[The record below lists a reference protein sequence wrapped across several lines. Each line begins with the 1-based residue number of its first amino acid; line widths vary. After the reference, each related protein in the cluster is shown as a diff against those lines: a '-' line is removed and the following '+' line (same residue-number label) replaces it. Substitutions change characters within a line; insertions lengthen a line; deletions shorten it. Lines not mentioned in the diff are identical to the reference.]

1 MLSDERLTTAMSN
14 FFKTT
19 TAKVT
24 IGFVLGATAV
34 GGVATAAGTFS
45 ASVASAC
52 VDTKTNAIYSNPTG
66 SCAKGRT
73 SITLGAPAGSIT
85 GVVQKVSPSVVTVNV
100 TSPNG
105 NGTGSGV
112 IYQSNISSTYIIT
125 NNHVI
130 DSGATAGTIEV
141 ELDNG
146 DSYPATIVGR
156 DSAYDLAVIKI
167 NKGNQPTI
175 VIGNS
180 STLNIG
186 DQVIAFGS
194 PLGLDHTV
202 TSGIVSSLNR
212 PVTTGST
219 GAESY
224 VDAIQT
230 DAAINPGNSGG
241 ALTDSEGKL
250 VGINS
255 AIATLGS
262 SASSQSGSI
271 GVGFSIPISET
282 QRVIDEIIKNGKATR
297 PFLGVT
303 FDQSYTGKG
312 AKIQA
317 ISAGEAAQKAGIV
330 VGSIIT
336 KIDNNRVTDL
346 VSAIVRI
353 RSYAPGDKATITL
366 TLPTGA
372 SKVVTV
378 TLGSASTN

>member
-1 MLSDERLTTAMSN
+1 MPN
-14 FFKTT
+14 YFKTT

-45 ASVASAC
+45 NSVATAC
-52 VDTKTNAIYSNPTG
+52 VDAKTNAIYANPTG

-73 SITLGAPAGSIT
+73 AITLGSPAGSIT

-112 IYQSNISSTYIIT
+112 IYQTNSTTTYIIT

-130 DSGATAGTIEV
+130 ETGATAGTIEV

-146 DSYPATIVGR
+146 DSFPATIVGR
-156 DSAYDLAVIKI
+156 DPAYDLAVIKI

-175 VIGNS
+175 EIGNS
-180 STLNIG
+180 SALNIG
-186 DQVIAFGS
+186 DPVIAFGS

-219 GAESY
+219 GTESY

-241 ALTDSEGKL
+241 ALTDADGKL

-255 AIATLGS
+255 AIATLGGS
-262 SASSQSGSI
+262 SISPSGSI

-282 QRVIDEIIKNGKATR
+282 KRVIDEIIKNGKATR

-312 AKIQA
+312 AKIQI
-317 ISAGEAAQKAGIV
+317 ISAGEAAAKAGITA
-330 VGSIIT
+330 GSIIT

-353 RSYAPGDKATITL
+353 RSYAPGDKATITI
-366 TLPTGA
+366 TLPTGN
-372 SKVVTV
+372 SKSFIVTF
-378 TLGSASTN
+378 GSASSN

>member
-1 MLSDERLTTAMSN
+1 MKNLIR
-14 FFKTT
+14 TT

-24 IGFVLGATAV
+24 IGFVLGAGAF
-34 GGVATAAGTFS
+34 GGAATAAGTFS
-45 ASVASAC
+45 NSVASAC
-52 VDTKTNAIYSNPTG
+52 VDSKTNAIYANPTG
-66 SCAKGRT
+66 SCPKGRS
-73 SITLGAPAGSIT
+73 SITLGSPAGSIA

-100 TSPNG
+100 TSSLG
-105 NGTGSGV
+105 SGTGSGV
-112 IYQSNISSTYIIT
+112 IYQTSATQTYIIT

-130 DSGATAGTIEV
+130 ESAVTTGTIEV
-141 ELDNG
+141 EMDNG
-146 DSYPATIVGR
+146 EIVPATIVGR

-167 NKGNQPTI
+167 SKGNQPTI
-175 VIGNS
+175 TVGNS

-212 PVTTGST
+212 PVTTGTT

-241 ALTDSEGKL
+241 ALTDAQGNL

-255 AIATLGS
+255 AIASLGS
-262 SASSQSGSI
+262 SSLSQSGSI

-303 FDQSYTGKG
+303 FDQTYTGKG
-312 AKIQA
+312 ARIQT
-317 ISAGEAAQKAGIV
+317 ISTGEAAQKVGIV
-330 VGSIIT
+330 AGSIIT
-336 KIDNNRVTDL
+336 KIDNVRVTDL

-353 RSYAPGDKATITL
+353 RSYSPGDKASITL
-366 TLPTGA
+366 TVPTGA
-372 SKVVTV
+372 SKTITV
-378 TLGSASTN
+378 TFGSASTN

>member
-1 MLSDERLTTAMSN
+1 MKNLIR
-14 FFKTT
+14 TT

-24 IGFVLGATAV
+24 IGFVLGAGAV

-45 ASVASAC
+45 NSVASAC
-52 VDTKTNAIYSNPTG
+52 VDSKTNAIYTNPTG
-66 SCAKGRT
+66 SCPKGRS
-73 SITLGAPAGSIT
+73 SITLGSPAGSIA

-100 TSPNG
+100 TSSLG
-105 NGTGSGV
+105 SGTGSGV
-112 IYQSNISSTYIIT
+112 IYQTSATQTYIIT

-130 DSGATAGTIEV
+130 ESAVTTGTIEV
-141 ELDNG
+141 EMDNG
-146 DSYPATIVGR
+146 EIVPATIVGR

-167 NKGNQPTI
+167 SKGNQPTI
-175 VIGNS
+175 TVGNS

-212 PVTTGST
+212 PVTTGTT

-241 ALTDSEGKL
+241 ALTDAQGNL

-255 AIATLGS
+255 AIASLGS
-262 SASSQSGSI
+262 SSLSQSGSI

-303 FDQSYTGKG
+303 FDQTYTGKG
-312 AKIQA
+312 ARIQT
-317 ISAGEAAQKAGIV
+317 ISTGEAAQKAGIV
-330 VGSIIT
+330 AGSIIT
-336 KIDNNRVTDL
+336 KIDNVRVTDL

-353 RSYAPGDKATITL
+353 RSYSPGDKASITL
-366 TLPTGA
+366 TVPTGA
-372 SKVVTV
+372 SKTITV
-378 TLGSASTN
+378 TFGSASTN

>member
-1 MLSDERLTTAMSN
+1 MKNLIR
-14 FFKTT
+14 TT

-24 IGFVLGATAV
+24 IGFVLGAGAV

-45 ASVASAC
+45 NSVASAC
-52 VDTKTNAIYSNPTG
+52 VDSKTNAIYANPTG
-66 SCAKGRT
+66 SCPKGRS
-73 SITLGAPAGSIT
+73 SITLGSPAGSIA

-100 TSPNG
+100 TSSLG
-105 NGTGSGV
+105 SGTGSGV
-112 IYQSNISSTYIIT
+112 IYQTSATQTYIIT

-130 DSGATAGTIEV
+130 ESAVTTGTIEV
-141 ELDNG
+141 EMDNG
-146 DSYPATIVGR
+146 EIVPATIVGR

-167 NKGNQPTI
+167 SKGNQPTI
-175 VIGNS
+175 TVGNS

-212 PVTTGST
+212 PVTTGTT

-241 ALTDSEGKL
+241 ALTDAQGNL
-250 VGINS
+250 VGVNS
-255 AIATLGS
+255 AIASLGS
-262 SASSQSGSI
+262 SSLSQSGSI

-303 FDQSYTGKG
+303 FDQTYTGKG
-312 AKIQA
+312 ARIQT
-317 ISAGEAAQKAGIV
+317 ISTGEAAQKAGIV
-330 VGSIIT
+330 AGSIIT
-336 KIDNNRVTDL
+336 KIDNVRVTDL

-353 RSYAPGDKATITL
+353 RSYSPGDKASITL
-366 TLPTGA
+366 TVPTGA
-372 SKVVTV
+372 SKTITV
-378 TLGSASTN
+378 TFGSASTN

>member
-1 MLSDERLTTAMSN
+1 MKNLIR
-14 FFKTT
+14 TT

-24 IGFVLGATAV
+24 IGFVLGAGAV

-45 ASVASAC
+45 NSVASAC
-52 VDTKTNAIYSNPTG
+52 VDSKTNAIYANPTG
-66 SCAKGRT
+66 SCPKGRS
-73 SITLGAPAGSIT
+73 SITLGSPAGSIA

-100 TSPNG
+100 TSSLG
-105 NGTGSGV
+105 SGTGSGV
-112 IYQSNISSTYIIT
+112 IYQTSATQTYIIT

-130 DSGATAGTIEV
+130 ESAVTTGTIEV
-141 ELDNG
+141 EMDNG
-146 DSYPATIVGR
+146 EIVPATIVGR

-167 NKGNQPTI
+167 SKGNQPTI
-175 VIGNS
+175 TVGNS

-212 PVTTGST
+212 PVTTGTT

-241 ALTDSEGKL
+241 ALTDAQGNL

-255 AIATLGS
+255 AIASLGS
-262 SASSQSGSI
+262 SSLSQSGSI

-303 FDQSYTGKG
+303 FDQTYTGKG
-312 AKIQA
+312 ARIQT
-317 ISAGEAAQKAGIV
+317 ISTGEAAQKVGIV
-330 VGSIIT
+330 AGSIIT
-336 KIDNNRVTDL
+336 KIDNVRVTDL

-353 RSYAPGDKATITL
+353 RSYSPGDKASITL
-366 TLPTGA
+366 TVPTGA
-372 SKVVTV
+372 SKTITV
-378 TLGSASTN
+378 TFGSASTN

>member
-1 MLSDERLTTAMSN
+1 MKNLIR
-14 FFKTT
+14 TT

-24 IGFVLGATAV
+24 IGFVLGAGAV

-45 ASVASAC
+45 NSVASAC
-52 VDTKTNAIYSNPTG
+52 VDSKTNAIYTNPTG
-66 SCAKGRT
+66 SCPKGRS
-73 SITLGAPAGSIT
+73 SITLGSPAGSIA

-100 TSPNG
+100 TSSLG
-105 NGTGSGV
+105 SGTGSGV
-112 IYQSNISSTYIIT
+112 IYQTSATQTYIIT

-130 DSGATAGTIEV
+130 ESAVTTGTIEV
-141 ELDNG
+141 EMDNG
-146 DSYPATIVGR
+146 EIVPATIVGR

-167 NKGNQPTI
+167 SKGNQPTI
-175 VIGNS
+175 TVGNS

-212 PVTTGST
+212 PVTTGTT

-241 ALTDSEGKL
+241 ALTDAQGNL

-255 AIATLGS
+255 AIASLGS
-262 SASSQSGSI
+262 SSLSQSGSI

-303 FDQSYTGKG
+303 FDQTYTGKG
-312 AKIQA
+312 ARIQT
-317 ISAGEAAQKAGIV
+317 ISTGEAGQKAGIV
-330 VGSIIT
+330 AGSIIT
-336 KIDNNRVTDL
+336 KIDNVRVTDL

-353 RSYAPGDKATITL
+353 RSYSPGDKASITL

-372 SKVVTV
+372 SKTITV
-378 TLGSASTN
+378 TFGSASTN

>member
-1 MLSDERLTTAMSN
+1 MKNLIR
-14 FFKTT
+14 TT

-24 IGFVLGATAV
+24 IGFVLGAGAV
-34 GGVATAAGTFS
+34 GGVATASGTFS
-45 ASVASAC
+45 NSVASAC
-52 VDTKTNAIYSNPTG
+52 VDSKTNAIYANPTG
-66 SCAKGRT
+66 SCPKGRS
-73 SITLGAPAGSIT
+73 SITLGSPAGSIA

-100 TSPNG
+100 TSSLG
-105 NGTGSGV
+105 SGTGSGV
-112 IYQSNISSTYIIT
+112 IYQTSATQTYIIT

-130 DSGATAGTIEV
+130 ESAVTTGTIEV
-141 ELDNG
+141 EMDNG
-146 DSYPATIVGR
+146 EIVPATIVGR

-167 NKGNQPTI
+167 SKGNQPTI
-175 VIGNS
+175 TVGNS

-212 PVTTGST
+212 PVTTGTT

-241 ALTDSEGKL
+241 ALTDAQGNL

-255 AIATLGS
+255 AIASLGS
-262 SASSQSGSI
+262 SSLSQSGSI

-303 FDQSYTGKG
+303 FDQTYTGKG
-312 AKIQA
+312 ARIQT
-317 ISAGEAAQKAGIV
+317 ISTGEAAQKAGIV
-330 VGSIIT
+330 AGSIIT
-336 KIDNNRVTDL
+336 KIDNVRVTDL

-353 RSYAPGDKATITL
+353 RSYSPGDKASITL
-366 TLPTGA
+366 TVPTGA
-372 SKVVTV
+372 SKTITV
-378 TLGSASTN
+378 TFGSASTN

>member
-1 MLSDERLTTAMSN
+1 M
-14 FFKTT
+14 
-19 TAKVT
+19 
-24 IGFVLGATAV
+24 
-34 GGVATAAGTFS
+34 
-45 ASVASAC
+45 
-52 VDTKTNAIYSNPTG
+52 
-66 SCAKGRT
+66 
-73 SITLGAPAGSIT
+73 
-85 GVVQKVSPSVVTVNV
+85 QKVSPSVVTVNV
-100 TSPNG
+100 TSSLG
-105 NGTGSGV
+105 SGTGSGV
-112 IYQSNISSTYIIT
+112 IYQTSATQTYIIT

-130 DSGATAGTIEV
+130 ESAVTTGTIEV
-141 ELDNG
+141 EMDNG
-146 DSYPATIVGR
+146 EIVPATIVGR

-167 NKGNQPTI
+167 SKGNQPTI
-175 VIGNS
+175 TVGNS

-212 PVTTGST
+212 PVTTGTT

-241 ALTDSEGKL
+241 ALTDAQGNL

-255 AIATLGS
+255 AIASLGS
-262 SASSQSGSI
+262 SSLSQSGSI

-303 FDQSYTGKG
+303 FDQTYTGKG
-312 AKIQA
+312 ARIQT
-317 ISAGEAAQKAGIV
+317 ISTGEAAQKAGIV
-330 VGSIIT
+330 AGSIIT
-336 KIDNNRVTDL
+336 KIDNVRVTDL

-353 RSYAPGDKATITL
+353 RSYSPGDKASITL
-366 TLPTGA
+366 TVPTGA
-372 SKVVTV
+372 SKTITV
-378 TLGSASTN
+378 TFGSASTN

>member
-1 MLSDERLTTAMSN
+1 MKNLIR
-14 FFKTT
+14 TT

-24 IGFVLGATAV
+24 IGFVLGAGAV

-45 ASVASAC
+45 NSVASAC
-52 VDTKTNAIYSNPTG
+52 VDSKTNAIYTNPTG
-66 SCAKGRT
+66 SCPKGRS
-73 SITLGAPAGSIT
+73 SITLGSPAGSIA

-100 TSPNG
+100 TSSLG
-105 NGTGSGV
+105 SGTGSGV
-112 IYQSNISSTYIIT
+112 IYQTSATQTYIIT

-130 DSGATAGTIEV
+130 ESAVTTGTIEV
-141 ELDNG
+141 EMDNG
-146 DSYPATIVGR
+146 EIVPATIVGR

-167 NKGNQPTI
+167 SKGNQPTI
-175 VIGNS
+175 TVGNS

-212 PVTTGST
+212 PVTTGTT

-241 ALTDSEGKL
+241 ALTDAQGNL

-255 AIATLGS
+255 AIASLGS
-262 SASSQSGSI
+262 SSLSQSGSI

-303 FDQSYTGKG
+303 FDQTYTGKG
-312 AKIQA
+312 ARIQT
-317 ISAGEAAQKAGIV
+317 ISTGEAAQKVGIV
-330 VGSIIT
+330 AGSIIT
-336 KIDNNRVTDL
+336 KIDNVRVTDL

-353 RSYAPGDKATITL
+353 RSYSPGDKASITL
-366 TLPTGA
+366 TVPTGA
-372 SKVVTV
+372 SKTITV
-378 TLGSASTN
+378 TFGSASTN

>member
-1 MLSDERLTTAMSN
+1 MSK

-24 IGFVLGATAV
+24 LGFVLGATAV

-45 ASVASAC
+45 SSVASAC
-52 VDTKTNAIYSNPTG
+52 VDTKTNAIYANPTG

-73 SITLGAPAGSIT
+73 AITLGAPAGSIT

-112 IYQSNISSTYIIT
+112 IYQSNTSSTYIIT

-130 DSGATAGTIEV
+130 DSAVNTGTIEV
-141 ELDNG
+141 ELDSG
-146 DSYPATIVGR
+146 ETYPATIVGH
-156 DSAYDLAVIKI
+156 DSTYDLAVIRI
-167 NKGNQPTI
+167 NKGSQPTI
-175 VIGNS
+175 TVGNS

-219 GAESY
+219 GTESY

-241 ALTDSEGKL
+241 ALTDSQGNL

-255 AIATLGS
+255 AIATLGGS
-262 SASSQSGSI
+262 STSQSGSI

-282 QRVIDEIIKNGKATR
+282 QRVIDEIIRTGKSTK

-303 FDQSYTGKG
+303 FDQGYIGKG
-312 AKIQA
+312 AKILS
-317 ISAGEAAQKAGIV
+317 ISAGEAASKAGLTA
-330 VGSIIT
+330 GMIIN
-336 KIDNNRVTDL
+336 KIDNVRVTDV

-353 RSYAPGDKATITL
+353 RSYAPGDKATITV
-366 TLPTGA
+366 TLPTRGTK
-372 SKVVTV
+372 SFTV
-378 TLGSASTN
+378 TLGSAASN

>member
-1 MLSDERLTTAMSN
+1 MKNLIR
-14 FFKTT
+14 TT

-24 IGFVLGATAV
+24 IGFVLGAGAV

-45 ASVASAC
+45 NSVASAC
-52 VDTKTNAIYSNPTG
+52 VDSKTNAIYTNPTG
-66 SCAKGRT
+66 SCPKGRS
-73 SITLGAPAGSIT
+73 SITLGSPAGSIA

-100 TSPNG
+100 TSSLG
-105 NGTGSGV
+105 SGTGSGV
-112 IYQSNISSTYIIT
+112 IYQTSATQTYIIT

-130 DSGATAGTIEV
+130 ESAVTTGTIEV
-141 ELDNG
+141 EMDNG
-146 DSYPATIVGR
+146 EIVPATIVGR

-167 NKGNQPTI
+167 SKGNQPTI
-175 VIGNS
+175 TVGNS

-212 PVTTGST
+212 PVTTGTT

-241 ALTDSEGKL
+241 ALTDAQGNL

-255 AIATLGS
+255 AIASLGS
-262 SASSQSGSI
+262 SSLSQSGSI

-303 FDQSYTGKG
+303 FDQTYTGKG
-312 AKIQA
+312 ARIQT
-317 ISAGEAAQKAGIV
+317 ISTGEAGQKAGIV
-330 VGSIIT
+330 AGSIIT
-336 KIDNNRVTDL
+336 KIDNVRVTDL

-353 RSYAPGDKATITL
+353 RSYSPGDKASITL
-366 TLPTGA
+366 TVPTGA
-372 SKVVTV
+372 SKTITV
-378 TLGSASTN
+378 TFGSASTN

>member
-1 MLSDERLTTAMSN
+1 MKNLIR
-14 FFKTT
+14 TT

-24 IGFVLGATAV
+24 IGFVLGAGAV
-34 GGVATAAGTFS
+34 GGVATADGTFS
-45 ASVASAC
+45 NSVASAC
-52 VDTKTNAIYSNPTG
+52 VDSKTNAIYTNPTG
-66 SCAKGRT
+66 SCPKGRS
-73 SITLGAPAGSIT
+73 SITLGSPAGSIA

-100 TSPNG
+100 TSSLG
-105 NGTGSGV
+105 SGTGSGV
-112 IYQSNISSTYIIT
+112 IYQTSATQTYIIT

-130 DSGATAGTIEV
+130 ESAVTTGTIEV
-141 ELDNG
+141 EMDNG
-146 DSYPATIVGR
+146 EIVPATIVGR

-167 NKGNQPTI
+167 SKGNQPTI
-175 VIGNS
+175 TVGNS

-212 PVTTGST
+212 PVTTGTT

-241 ALTDSEGKL
+241 ALTDAQGNL

-255 AIATLGS
+255 AIASLGS
-262 SASSQSGSI
+262 SSLSQSGSI

-303 FDQSYTGKG
+303 FDQTYTGKG
-312 AKIQA
+312 ARIQT
-317 ISAGEAAQKAGIV
+317 ISTGEAAQKAGIV
-330 VGSIIT
+330 AGSIIT
-336 KIDNNRVTDL
+336 KIDNVRVTDL

-353 RSYAPGDKATITL
+353 RSYSPGDKASITL
-366 TLPTGA
+366 TVPTGA
-372 SKVVTV
+372 SKTITV
-378 TLGSASTN
+378 TFGSASTN

>member
-1 MLSDERLTTAMSN
+1 MKNLIR
-14 FFKTT
+14 TT
-19 TAKVT
+19 TVKVT
-24 IGFVLGATAV
+24 IGFVLGAGAV

-45 ASVASAC
+45 NSVASAC
-52 VDTKTNAIYSNPTG
+52 VDSKTNAIYANPTG
-66 SCAKGRT
+66 SCPKGRS
-73 SITLGAPAGSIT
+73 SITLGSPAGSIA

-100 TSPNG
+100 TSSLG
-105 NGTGSGV
+105 SGTGSGV
-112 IYQSNISSTYIIT
+112 IYQTSATQTYIIT

-130 DSGATAGTIEV
+130 ESAVTTGTIEV
-141 ELDNG
+141 EMDNG
-146 DSYPATIVGR
+146 EIVPATIVGR

-167 NKGNQPTI
+167 SKGNQPTI
-175 VIGNS
+175 TVGNS

-212 PVTTGST
+212 PVTTGTT

-241 ALTDSEGKL
+241 ALTDAQGNL

-255 AIATLGS
+255 AIASLGS
-262 SASSQSGSI
+262 SSLSQSGSI

-303 FDQSYTGKG
+303 FDQTYTGKG
-312 AKIQA
+312 ARIQT
-317 ISAGEAAQKAGIV
+317 ISTGEAAQKAGIV
-330 VGSIIT
+330 AGSIIT
-336 KIDNNRVTDL
+336 KIDNVRVTDL

-353 RSYAPGDKATITL
+353 RSYSPGDKASITL
-366 TLPTGA
+366 TVPTGA
-372 SKVVTV
+372 SKTITV
-378 TLGSASTN
+378 TFGSASTN